1 MPRGKTHN
9 TQATSLTTMAET
21 PDGVDARCPSQDG
34 VAAELTSIRSLLEQ
48 VAQDMTAVKGGIES
62 LKEAVNSLGVRV
74 DETETRISRLEDEE
88 AKASSICKILKIQ
101 NQRLQEKVTALEGSS
116 RRQNIRISGIREGS
130 EGSNIEDYVKNL
142 LSEALDI
149 EMGDYYEIDRIHRVG
164 PAFPKPTADSRPR
177 HIIKILTYL
186 KQKKTDIALIQETH
200 LDEVESLKL
209 KRDWVAQVYFSAFSA
224 RKRGVVILIRRN
236 LDFQV
241 FKHYTDQEGRW
252 VVLDACLQGR
262 KMTLVNIYAPNSPQP
277 QFFHEVCNMVRTIGN
292 THIVIGGDFNRV
304 RDVLLDKSSCTGL
317 SKDPTNAAVDVMSEE
332 LSLVDIWRLLHPQ
345 ERDYTFFSH
354 PHSTYSRID
363 YFLVSRS
370 LASQTIGSSIGN
382 IAISDHAPIDLVLT
396 DTDNIKPSPRWR
408 LNNSILKNKGHCECI
423 REMIKEF
430 WLYNE
435 GSIDDVGMTW
445 DAFKAYL
452 RGRLIQYCSLIK
464 KAERDKLM
472 KLEQDIK
479 ELEKQHML
487 LPERD
492 LWNKLIKFKFEMN
505 SILEKKVEYAMFYKI
520 YNNNKLTTSKKEI
533 NDIFTKYYQE
543 LYTSN
548 GLVEEQRLSD
558 FFSSIK
564 IPSLSED
571 QRSILE
577 GKITLIEVKQ
587 AIGSL
592 RVGKSP
598 GNDGFPSD
606 FYKVFVDELAP
617 RLLSVYQDAFQR
629 GRLPFSMRSAVI
641 TLLHK
646 KGKDPQHCGN
656 YRPISLINV
665 DEKII
670 SKILAFRLEKVL
682 PYLVHRDQ
690 VGFVKNRSSADNLRR
705 VLHILWK
712 SRTKLDPVV
721 AFSLDAE
728 KAFDKVEYPF
738 LFHTLKRFGFGPFF
752 RQWIQVVY
760 TDPMA
765 TVITNGIMSPS
776 FSLSRG
782 TRQGSPLSPLIF
794 ALFLEPLA
802 IALRECKKIRGVD
815 LGQEEHKTFLYADD
829 ILLISTNPEQA
840 VPAISSIIDSFSVI
854 SGYTINWSKSEAMP
868 ISKLCPPV
876 MRSSWHFKWM
886 PEGLTYLG
894 IKLTPGV
901 DNIMKVNI
909 SPVIQN
915 IRSLLQNWV
924 KINLSLLGRINL
936 VKMIIAP
943 KLQYFLHMLPIAV
956 PHNLLKLYNTCVE
969 GFVWA
974 GKKPLF
980 NRSKLYAAKESGG
993 LALSKMVWYHYAFSL
1008 SQLVKIHNS
1017 STDKPSW
1024 VGIEESL
1031 VAPSSLEAFLTQK
1044 GRPVP
1049 FKDPVLS
1056 FMQETWLRA
1065 HQYTNSSPYLTARAS
1080 IWYNKKVLIGKKPVW
1095 WEAWARTGINQM
1107 GDLFGQTGM
1116 KSFAEIR
1123 REFNL
1128 DPREIWRFFQIR
1140 HCIKAILKNNLD
1152 PPSSVQKMFA
1162 TPDNNRIRA
1171 SKFYRSF
1178 REAHAPSLGG
1188 LRRCWE
1194 KDLGIQISEDS
1205 WKMLISSWY
1214 VCSPEIQSQLIQYK
1228 LLHRNYW
1235 TPSKLVRLKLADKDI
1250 CWKCQQEVGTLVH
1263 MLYTCRK
1270 NDYLWDGIINLVN
1283 DIFKLNLSK
1292 SPAICVLGLLPDGN
1306 ILSKK
1311 QRLWMRLAFI
1321 TGCRVI
1327 LRHWKSSS
1335 PCSFKEWTEQMS
1347 RMASYERV
1355 MYRMKG
1361 REDIFEQVWEIFFCI
1376 YYYILYLLFP
1386 RTVSHCQA
1394 WARESLSALEGLS
1407 LPDTRWTG
1415 GRPGGSCAW
1424 RDCLSRT
1431 LKISTYSEP

>member
-1 MPRGKTHN
+1 
-9 TQATSLTTMAET
+9 MAET

-177 HIIKILTYL
+177 HIIVRFL
-186 KQKKTDIALIQETH
+186 
-200 LDEVESLKL
+200 
-209 KRDWVAQVYFSAFSA
+209 RD
-224 RKRGVVILIRRN
+224 K
-236 LDFQV
+236 
-241 FKHYTDQEGRW
+241 
-252 VVLDACLQGR
+252 
-262 KMTLVNIYAPNSPQP
+262 
-277 QFFHEVCNMVRTIGN
+277 
-292 THIVIGGDFNRV
+292 
-304 RDVLLDKSSCTGL
+304 
-317 SKDPTNAAVDVMSEE
+317 
-332 LSLVDIWRLLHPQ
+332 
-345 ERDYTFFSH
+345 
-354 PHSTYSRID
+354 
-363 YFLVSRS
+363 
-370 LASQTIGSSIGN
+370 
-382 IAISDHAPIDLVLT
+382 
-396 DTDNIKPSPRWR
+396 
-408 LNNSILKNKGHCECI
+408 
-423 REMIKEF
+423 
-430 WLYNE
+430 

-505 SILEKKVEYAMFYKI
+505 SILEKKVEYAMFCLNQKYFEQGERTGKMLAHRVKQI
-520 YNNNKLTTSKKEI
+520 KSSNLIPSIFDPSNNNKLTTSKKEI

-705 VLHILWK
+705 LLHILWK

-738 LFHTLKRFGFGPFF
+738 LFHILKRFGFGPFF

-894 IKLTPGV
+894 IKLTPGL

-1171 SKFYRSF
+1171 SKFYGSF

-1205 WKMLISSWY
+1205 WKMLISSWH
-1214 VCSPEIQSQLIQYK
+1214 VCSPETQSQLIQYK

-1292 SPAICVLGLLPDGN
+1292 SPAICVLGLLPDDN

-1361 REDIFEQVWEIFFCI
+1361 REDIFEQVWGPFLR
-1376 YYYILYLLFP
+1376 YIDN
-1386 RTVSHCQA
+1386 VS
-1394 WARESLSALEGLS
+1394 
-1407 LPDTRWTG
+1407 
-1415 GRPGGSCAW
+1415 
-1424 RDCLSRT
+1424 
-1431 LKISTYSEP
+1431 

>member
-1 MPRGKTHN
+1 
-9 TQATSLTTMAET
+9 
-21 PDGVDARCPSQDG
+21 
-34 VAAELTSIRSLLEQ
+34 
-48 VAQDMTAVKGGIES
+48 
-62 LKEAVNSLGVRV
+62 
-74 DETETRISRLEDEE
+74 
-88 AKASSICKILKIQ
+88 
-101 NQRLQEKVTALEGSS
+101 
-116 RRQNIRISGIREGS
+116 
-130 EGSNIEDYVKNL
+130 
-142 LSEALDI
+142 
-149 EMGDYYEIDRIHRVG
+149 
-164 PAFPKPTADSRPR
+164 
-177 HIIKILTYL
+177 
-186 KQKKTDIALIQETH
+186 
-200 LDEVESLKL
+200 
-209 KRDWVAQVYFSAFSA
+209 
-224 RKRGVVILIRRN
+224 
-236 LDFQV
+236 
-241 FKHYTDQEGRW
+241 
-252 VVLDACLQGR
+252 
-262 KMTLVNIYAPNSPQP
+262 
-277 QFFHEVCNMVRTIGN
+277 
-292 THIVIGGDFNRV
+292 
-304 RDVLLDKSSCTGL
+304 
-317 SKDPTNAAVDVMSEE
+317 
-332 LSLVDIWRLLHPQ
+332 
-345 ERDYTFFSH
+345 
-354 PHSTYSRID
+354 
-363 YFLVSRS
+363 
-370 LASQTIGSSIGN
+370 
-382 IAISDHAPIDLVLT
+382 
-396 DTDNIKPSPRWR
+396 
-408 LNNSILKNKGHCECI
+408 
-423 REMIKEF
+423 
-430 WLYNE
+430 
-435 GSIDDVGMTW
+435 MTW

-479 ELEKQHML
+479 ELEKQHTL
-487 LPERD
+487 HPERE

-505 SILEKKVEYAMFYKI
+505 NILEKKAEYAMFCLNQKYFEQGERTGKMLAHRVKQI
-520 YNNNKLTTSKKEI
+520 KSSNLIPSIFVPSNNNKLTTSKKEI
-533 NDIFTKYYQE
+533 NDAFTKFYQE

-571 QRSILE
+571 QRTVLE

-592 RVGKSP
+592 SLGKSP

-606 FYKVFVDELAP
+606 FYKVFVGELAP

-646 KGKDPQHCGN
+646 KGKDPQYCGN

-682 PYLVHRDQ
+682 PCLVHRDQ

-705 VLHILWK
+705 LLHIFWK
-712 SRTKLDPVV
+712 SRTNLDPVV

-738 LFHTLKRFGFGPFF
+738 LFYTLKRFGFGPIF

-765 TVITNGIMSPS
+765 TVTTNGIMSPS

-802 IALRECKKIRGVD
+802 IALRECKQIRGVD
-815 LGQEEHKTFLYADD
+815 MGQEEHKIFLYADD
-829 ILLISTNPEQA
+829 ILLISSNPEQA

-854 SGYTINWSKSEAMP
+854 SGYTINWSKSEVMP

-876 MRSSWHFKWM
+876 TRSSWQFKWM

-894 IKLTPGV
+894 IKLTPGL
-901 DNIMKVNI
+901 DNIMQVNI
-909 SPVIQN
+909 SPVIEN
-915 IRSLLQNWV
+915 IRPLLQNWA

-943 KLQYFLHMLPIAV
+943 KLQYLLHMLPIAV

-974 GKKPLF
+974 GKKPSF
-980 NRSKLYAAKESGG
+980 NRSKLYAPKDNGG

-1008 SQLVKIHNS
+1008 SQLVKIYNS
-1017 STDKPSW
+1017 LTEKPSW
-1024 VGIEESL
+1024 VAIEESL

-1049 FKDPVLS
+1049 FKDPVLA
-1056 FMQETWLRA
+1056 FMQETWSRA
-1065 HQYTNSSPYLTARAS
+1065 HQYINVSPYLTSRAS
-1080 IWYNKKVLIGKKPVW
+1080 IWHNKKILIGKKPVR
-1095 WEAWARTGINQM
+1095 WEAWARTGINQV

-1140 HCIKAILKNNLD
+1140 HCIKTILNNNPD
-1152 PPSSVQKMFA
+1152 PPSSIQEMFA
-1162 TPDNNRIRA
+1162 APGINRIRA
-1171 SKFYRSF
+1171 SKFYGMF
-1178 REAHAPSLGG
+1178 REAHSPNLGG
-1188 LRRCWE
+1188 LRQCWE
-1194 KDLGIQISEDS
+1194 KDLGIQILEDT
-1205 WKMLISSWY
+1205 WKQLVSSWY
-1214 VCSPEIQSQLIQYK
+1214 VCSPETQSQLIQYK

-1235 TPSKLVRLKLADKDI
+1235 TPSKLVRLKLVDNDA
-1250 CWKCQQEVGTLVH
+1250 CWKCQEEAGTLVH

-1292 SPAICVLGLLPDGN
+1292 SPAVCVLGLLPDN
-1306 ILSKK
+1306 SILSKK

-1321 TGCRVI
+1321 TGCRII

-1335 PCSFKEWTEQMS
+1335 PCSLREWTEQMS
-1347 RMASYERV
+1347 KMASYERV
-1355 MYRMKG
+1355 MYRIKG
-1361 REDIFEQVWEIFFCI
+1361 REDIFEQVWGPFLL
-1376 YYYILYLLFP
+1376 YIDN
-1386 RTVSHCQA
+1386 VS
-1394 WARESLSALEGLS
+1394 
-1407 LPDTRWTG
+1407 
-1415 GRPGGSCAW
+1415 
-1424 RDCLSRT
+1424 
-1431 LKISTYSEP
+1431 